1 MSVWVLLSKA
11 YAPFLT
17 SEQCVNPHFSV
28 NLTQCG
34 VQAAVSSTSGR
45 LGLTSSSP
53 AGCFFVASR
62 ESEGD
67 VLRVFDADSGRE
79 EGAVAIP
86 EGAGSSN
93 LLSSDTSVLVIP
105 RAGKRRQEGA
115 VVLQF

>member
-1 MSVWVLLSKA
+1 MQPLSVWVLLSK
-11 YAPFLT
+11 
-17 SEQCVNPHFSV
+17 SFSI
-28 NLTQCG
+28 NLTQCR
-34 VQAAVSSTSGR
+34 VQAAVSSASGR

-86 EGAGSSN
+86 EAAGSSN
-93 LLSSDTSVLVIP
+93 LLSSDTSILVMP
-105 RAGKRRQEGA
+105 YNGKRRQEGV
-115 VVLQF
+115 VVLQFGQYG